1 MAAPLI
7 EADSFGSTRRGI
19 PAADAAPPGE
29 VAHVEQQVPAGDL
42 GRRSVRVFVAVV
54 TVAGLVALTSVTI
67 STGFRWFLDAPS
79 AFWMFVVLTFMGE
92 LFPITAPRDGQ
103 VEEIGTS
110 TTFGFA
116 ILIAYGIGPAA
127 LVFSVA
133 SAVADVIER
142 KQLWKVAFNVGQYAL
157 SVTAAGVVLELLDAP
172 ARVTLGSIGAIVVSA
187 VVFFVVNDMLTGVG
201 IALAQGIHPMAFI
214 VDDLWFQASTAAALF
229 AISPVVLIVAERS
242 PWLVPLLVVPVAT
255 VYWGATASLEKTRLV
270 TRLKESLE
278 HEKELSR
285 VKDEFVAV
293 VSHELR
299 TPLTSIQGY
308 VKTLLQLP
316 DDLGDEQQRSFLQA
330 VDRQSDRLRR
340 LIEQLLIVGRLESHV
355 EPLSVSFVSF
365 EDLVSLIVEEL
376 RPRANGHTFD
386 LRFTRGLP
394 LVETNEAKVH
404 QILSNLVE
412 NALKYAPP
420 DTRVTVHAIKTDDG
434 ILVTVEDEGPG
445 IPAESQDRVFERFY
459 QVDSSITRSVGGT
472 GLGLYICRKMADT
485 IGARL
490 WLDRSGPDGSAF
502 CLLVPR
508 IPPFDAVRPGERP
521 ASLAR
526 RRLAQ
531 SMTASV
537 WPGSTT

>member
-1 MAAPLI
+1 
-7 EADSFGSTRRGI
+7 
-19 PAADAAPPGE
+19 
-29 VAHVEQQVPAGDL
+29 
-42 GRRSVRVFVAVV
+42 
-54 TVAGLVALTSVTI
+54 
-67 STGFRWFLDAPS
+67 
-79 AFWMFVVLTFMGE
+79 
-92 LFPITAPRDGQ
+92 
-103 VEEIGTS
+103 
-110 TTFGFA
+110 
-116 ILIAYGIGPAA
+116 
-127 LVFSVA
+127 
-133 SAVADVIER
+133 
-142 KQLWKVAFNVGQYAL
+142 
-157 SVTAAGVVLELLDAP
+157 
-172 ARVTLGSIGAIVVSA
+172 
-187 VVFFVVNDMLTGVG
+187 VG